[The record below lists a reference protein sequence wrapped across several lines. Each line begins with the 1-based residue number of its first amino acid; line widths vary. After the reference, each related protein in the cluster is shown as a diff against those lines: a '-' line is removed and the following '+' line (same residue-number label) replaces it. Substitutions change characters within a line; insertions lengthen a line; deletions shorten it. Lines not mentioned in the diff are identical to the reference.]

1 VVSTLADYVAR
12 EATTRAVAAAWTAP
26 HQFGGALL
34 GEHLA
39 SCWRSAG
46 QSPSACKRLGFQRSY
61 SLVVLQ
67 LYLSIL

>member
-34 GEHLA
+34 G
-39 SCWRSAG
+39 
-46 QSPSACKRLGFQRSY
+46 
-61 SLVVLQ
+61 
-67 LYLSIL
+67 